1 MAENQNN
8 KKSSIENLK
17 AINELVSSGKVKS
30 LSKNVSELKKSVDG
44 VLTNVRE
51 VQKTF
56 HKEEVIQNVEVQ
68 TPAPQPVAKAESAP
82 VEKTETVKVE
92 VKTEN
97 APAPKVEGKAEAPK
111 VEAKVEAPKAEAKV
125 EAPKA
130 EVKAEVKPAPKEEAK
145 PAPKAEKAPAPKAEK
160 AHAPK
165 AEAVKTEA
173 VKTEAAKPEVAQP
186 VLFQS
191 TTQEAAAKRA
201 LEIQERI
208 RQRMAENAANN
219 PQKPRR
225 FENSNGGGRPQG
237 GYNNNGGGGYNNNRG
252 GYNNNNNNNNGGG
265 FNRGGAPRPQGGYNN
280 NGAGGYNNNRR
291 PQGAAGGFGGKD
303 DDDKKVFAKKVEK
316 KPASPVGIF
325 QKQDTSKNFAKKKDS
340 KQDEKKAMTKRTLIR
355 KGFIVE
361 DGIGADERMGSKKVK
376 TKKRGSGAEH
386 QQFIKIEHA
395 IVTTDTIQIKVLSEK
410 IGIPAVQITKKLFA
424 DGIMK
429 TVNESVD
436 FDTAELI
443 AIDYGITLE
452 YKPEQTAEEILTQ
465 SFDDTVD
472 TEENLVARPPVVTVM
487 GHVDHG
493 KTSLLDYIRDAK
505 VTLGEAGGITQHI
518 GAYSVDLDGRKIT
531 FVDTP
536 GHEAFTAM
544 RKRGADITDIAILV
558 VAADDGLMPQTIEAI
573 NHIKAA
579 GVTMIVA
586 MNKIDRPGAD
596 TNRIMQQLTEHNV
609 LVESWGGDVAAV
621 PVSAK
626 TGEGIDDLLETI
638 LLQADVL
645 ELKANPDKA
654 ASGSIIEAKLDKGK
668 GPVATILV
676 KSGTLNVGDTVIS
689 GFATGRIRAMLDEKG
704 KQVKKAG
711 PSMAVSVLGFKEV
724 PEAGET
730 IMAVPEGKLSKQVIN
745 ERIAKIKASMIKV
758 DQKVTLED
766 AFKNVSEGEIQ
777 TLNLI
782 IKADVQGS
790 VEAVK
795 QALEKLSTDEVR
807 VRVLHGAVGAINDS
821 DIMLASTSGG
831 IIIGFN
837 VRPDPKTKQTAE
849 RDGVEIRTYRIIYD
863 AIEEVKLSM
872 SGMLA
877 PEFKETAI
885 GTIEARTIFKI
896 TGVGT
901 VVGGYVID
909 GKVQRNAK
917 IRLLRE
923 GIVIHEGEIDSLK
936 RMKDDVKEV
945 NHGYECGISLKD
957 YQDIKEGDMI
967 EAFIVEEIKRTI
979 K

>member
-17 AINELVSSGKVKS
+17 AINELVSSGKVKN

-44 VLTNVRE
+44 VLQNVKN

-56 HKEEVIQNVEVQ
+56 HKEEIIE
-68 TPAPQPVAKAESAP
+68 
-82 VEKTETVKVE
+82 
-92 VKTEN
+92 
-97 APAPKVEGKAEAPK
+97 APKVAVEKPIETPKVEAVKAEAPK
-111 VEAKVEAPKAEAKV
+111 TQAPKVEVVVEAKPEPKV
-125 EAPKA
+125 EVKIEKPAPAPAPAPAPKA
-130 EVKAEVKPAPKEEAK
+130 EVKTEVKQEVKPEAKAEVKQEVKPEAK
-145 PAPKAEKAPAPKAEK
+145 TEKAPAPKAEK
-160 AHAPK
+160 PAPAPAPAPK
-165 AEAVKTEA
+165 AA
-173 VKTEAAKPEVAQP
+173 P

-191 TTQEAAAKRA
+191 TSEEAAAKRA

-225 FENSNGGGRPQG
+225 FEAGSGQGGNRNGGGGYNNNRQGGYNNNNNNGGGFNRNNNNGGGRPQG
-237 GYNNNGGGGYNNNRG
+237 GYNNNGGGGYNNNR
-252 GYNNNNNNNNGGG
+252 
-265 FNRGGAPRPQGGYNN
+265 
-280 NGAGGYNNNRR
+280 R
-291 PQGAAGGFGGKD
+291 PQGAQGGFGGKD

-316 KPASPVGIF
+316 KPAAPAIF
-325 QKQDTSKNFAKKKDS
+325 AKQDTSKNFAKKKDS
-340 KQDEKKAMTKRTLIR
+340 NQAEKKAMTKRTLIR

-361 DGIGADERMGSKKVK
+361 DGIGSDERMGSKKVK
-376 TKKRGSGAEH
+376 TKKKGGNQARD
-386 QQFIKIEHA
+386 QFIKIEHA

-429 TVNESVD
+429 TVNESID
-436 FDTAELI
+436 FDTAEFI
-443 AIDYGITLE
+443 AIDYGVTLE
-452 YKPEQTAEEILTQ
+452 YKPEVTAEEMLTQ
-465 SFDDTVD
+465 SFEE
-472 TEENLVARPPVVTVM
+472 TEDRAEDMAPRPPVVTIM

-518 GAYSVDLDGRKIT
+518 GAYSVELPSGKIT

-596 TNRIMQQLTEHNV
+596 TNRIMQQLTEHNI

-626 TGEGIDDLLETI
+626 TGEGIDELLETI
-638 LLQADVL
+638 LVQAEVL
-645 ELKANPDKA
+645 ELKANPNKA

-704 KQVKKAG
+704 KQLKTAG

-724 PEAGET
+724 PEAGDT

-745 ERIAKIKASMIKV
+745 ERIAQYKASMIKI

-766 AFKNVSEGEIQ
+766 AFKNVTDGEVQ

-790 VEAVK
+790 AEAVK

-807 VRVLHGAVGAINDS
+807 VRVLHSAAGAINES
-821 DIMLASTSGG
+821 DVMLASTSGG

-837 VRPDPKTKQTAE
+837 VRPDTKTKQSAE
-849 RDGVEIRTYRIIYD
+849 RDGIEIRTYRIIYD
-863 AIEEVKLSM
+863 AIEEIKLSM

-885 GTIEARTIFKI
+885 GTIEVRNIFKI

-901 VVGGYVID
+901 VAGGYVID
-909 GKVQRNAK
+909 GKIQRNAK
-917 IRLLRE
+917 VRLLRE

-957 YQDIKEGDMI
+957 YHDIKEGDTI
-967 EAFIVEEIKRTI
+967 EAFVVEEIKRSI
-979 K
+979 